1 MTKPWGGGVASGFS
15 LSDDL
20 VKHQFE
26 GCITVVKYK
35 KEDGKFEEFYTGLSL
50 SYIPFSVFN
59 KKYYEEDLTGSSFVQ
74 AYFELREK
82 GPLFFWE
89 MYRVDDKVKAKIF
102 QQQDDAEEI
111 EKEIRSIY
119 NTAQEHLEVDC
130 KSEVESFLE
139 VVYGENLLYDF
150 KNGINRTRKID
161 ITDKKE

>member
-1 MTKPWGGGVASGFS
+1 
-15 LSDDL
+15 
-20 VKHQFE
+20 
-26 GCITVVKYK
+26 
-35 KEDGKFEEFYTGLSL
+35 
-50 SYIPFSVFN
+50 
-59 KKYYEEDLTGSSFVQ
+59 
-74 AYFELREK
+74 
-82 GPLFFWE
+82 